1 MRKAHPPFVFPL
13 SDFARSSRFFHER
26 IMNMRGEKYECFM
39 NLQKEKNE
47 KCGYSLRAST
57 ASVYTLATF
66 SNFPGMENW
75 RTLRGESPKTPYE
88 TENLKG
94 GKNVIPN
101 RHRKVEILFFLS
113 ESENKLLQ
121 ENMKKA
127 GIKNKSAYIRK
138 MILDGYIIHQD
149 YGVLKECVAALG
161 RIGNNL
167 NQLAKVANTYHDI
180 NIPELTR
187 MADEVSE
194 WRLRFLRE
202 LK

>member
-1 MRKAHPPFVFPL
+1 MGNRIRTIELKVRL
-13 SDFARSSRFFHER
+13 TDEENDLLKKNIESS
-26 IMNMRGEKYECFM
+26 
-39 NLQKEKNE
+39 
-47 KCGYSLRAST
+47 
-57 ASVYTLATF
+57 
-66 SNFPGMENW
+66 
-75 RTLRGESPKTPYE
+75 
-88 TENLKG
+88 
-94 GKNVIPN
+94 
-101 RHRKVEILFFLS
+101 
-113 ESENKLLQ
+113 
-121 ENMKKA
+121 
-127 GIKNKSAYIRK
+127 GIKNKSSYVRK

-167 NQLAKVANTYHDI
+167 NQLTKVANTYHDI

>member
-1 MRKAHPPFVFPL
+1 MRK
-13 SDFARSSRFFHER
+13 
-26 IMNMRGEKYECFM
+26 
-39 NLQKEKNE
+39 
-47 KCGYSLRAST
+47 
-57 ASVYTLATF
+57 SVYL
-66 SNFPGMENW
+66 
-75 RTLRGESPKTPYE
+75 
-88 TENLKG
+88 
-94 GKNVIPN
+94 
-101 RHRKVEILFFLS
+101 
-113 ESENKLLQ
+113 
-121 ENMKKA
+121 
-127 GIKNKSAYIRK
+127 RK

>member
-1 MRKAHPPFVFPL
+1 MGNRIRTIELKVRL
-13 SDFARSSRFFHER
+13 TDEENDLLKKNIESS
-26 IMNMRGEKYECFM
+26 
-39 NLQKEKNE
+39 
-47 KCGYSLRAST
+47 
-57 ASVYTLATF
+57 
-66 SNFPGMENW
+66 
-75 RTLRGESPKTPYE
+75 
-88 TENLKG
+88 
-94 GKNVIPN
+94 
-101 RHRKVEILFFLS
+101 
-113 ESENKLLQ
+113 
-121 ENMKKA
+121 
-127 GIKNKSAYIRK
+127 GIKNKSSYVRK

>member
-1 MRKAHPPFVFPL
+1 M
-13 SDFARSSRFFHER
+13 
-26 IMNMRGEKYECFM
+26 
-39 NLQKEKNE
+39 
-47 KCGYSLRAST
+47 
-57 ASVYTLATF
+57 
-66 SNFPGMENW
+66 
-75 RTLRGESPKTPYE
+75 
-88 TENLKG
+88 
-94 GKNVIPN
+94 
-101 RHRKVEILFFLS
+101 VEGA
-113 ESENKLLQ
+113 
-121 ENMKKA
+121 MKKA

-180 NIPELTR
+180 NIPELR
-187 MADEVSE
+187 RLADEVSE

>member
-1 MRKAHPPFVFPL
+1 
-13 SDFARSSRFFHER
+13 
-26 IMNMRGEKYECFM
+26 
-39 NLQKEKNE
+39 
-47 KCGYSLRAST
+47 
-57 ASVYTLATF
+57 
-66 SNFPGMENW
+66 
-75 RTLRGESPKTPYE
+75 
-88 TENLKG
+88 
-94 GKNVIPN
+94 
-101 RHRKVEILFFLS
+101 
-113 ESENKLLQ
+113 
-121 ENMKKA
+121 MKKA

-180 NIPELTR
+180 NIPELR
-187 MADEVSE
+187 RLADEVSE

>member
-1 MRKAHPPFVFPL
+1 MNIVERRYRSIQVKTRLNEREYHLLSQKIKA
-13 SDFARSSRFFHER
+13 SG
-26 IMNMRGEKYECFM
+26 MK
-39 NLQKEKNE
+39 K
-47 KCGYSLRAST
+47 
-57 ASVYTLATF
+57 SVYL
-66 SNFPGMENW
+66 
-75 RTLRGESPKTPYE
+75 
-88 TENLKG
+88 
-94 GKNVIPN
+94 
-101 RHRKVEILFFLS
+101 
-113 ESENKLLQ
+113 
-121 ENMKKA
+121 
-127 GIKNKSAYIRK
+127 RK
-138 MILDGYIIHQD
+138 MILDGYIIYQD

>member
-1 MRKAHPPFVFPL
+1 MRK
-13 SDFARSSRFFHER
+13 
-26 IMNMRGEKYECFM
+26 
-39 NLQKEKNE
+39 
-47 KCGYSLRAST
+47 
-57 ASVYTLATF
+57 SVY
-66 SNFPGMENW
+66 
-75 RTLRGESPKTPYE
+75 LR
-88 TENLKG
+88 N
-94 GKNVIPN
+94 
-101 RHRKVEILFFLS
+101 
-113 ESENKLLQ
+113 
-121 ENMKKA
+121 
-127 GIKNKSAYIRK
+127 

-167 NQLAKVANTYHDI
+167 NQLTKVANTYHDI

>member
-1 MRKAHPPFVFPL
+1 
-13 SDFARSSRFFHER
+13 
-26 IMNMRGEKYECFM
+26 
-39 NLQKEKNE
+39 
-47 KCGYSLRAST
+47 
-57 ASVYTLATF
+57 
-66 SNFPGMENW
+66 
-75 RTLRGESPKTPYE
+75 
-88 TENLKG
+88 
-94 GKNVIPN
+94 
-101 RHRKVEILFFLS
+101 
-113 ESENKLLQ
+113 
-121 ENMKKA
+121 MKKA

-138 MILDGYIIHQD
+138 MILNGYIIHQD

-167 NQLAKVANTYHDI
+167 NQLTKVANTYHDI

>member
-1 MRKAHPPFVFPL
+1 MK
-13 SDFARSSRFFHER
+13 
-26 IMNMRGEKYECFM
+26 K
-39 NLQKEKNE
+39 
-47 KCGYSLRAST
+47 
-57 ASVYTLATF
+57 SVYL
-66 SNFPGMENW
+66 
-75 RTLRGESPKTPYE
+75 
-88 TENLKG
+88 
-94 GKNVIPN
+94 
-101 RHRKVEILFFLS
+101 
-113 ESENKLLQ
+113 
-121 ENMKKA
+121 
-127 GIKNKSAYIRK
+127 RK

>member
-1 MRKAHPPFVFPL
+1 MK
-13 SDFARSSRFFHER
+13 
-26 IMNMRGEKYECFM
+26 K
-39 NLQKEKNE
+39 
-47 KCGYSLRAST
+47 
-57 ASVYTLATF
+57 SVYL
-66 SNFPGMENW
+66 
-75 RTLRGESPKTPYE
+75 
-88 TENLKG
+88 
-94 GKNVIPN
+94 
-101 RHRKVEILFFLS
+101 
-113 ESENKLLQ
+113 
-121 ENMKKA
+121 
-127 GIKNKSAYIRK
+127 RK
-138 MILDGYIIHQD
+138 MILDGYIIYQD

>member
-1 MRKAHPPFVFPL
+1 MNIVERRYRSIQVKTRLNEREYHLLSQKIKA
-13 SDFARSSRFFHER
+13 SGMS
-26 IMNMRGEKYECFM
+26 K
-39 NLQKEKNE
+39 
-47 KCGYSLRAST
+47 
-57 ASVYTLATF
+57 SVYL
-66 SNFPGMENW
+66 
-75 RTLRGESPKTPYE
+75 
-88 TENLKG
+88 
-94 GKNVIPN
+94 
-101 RHRKVEILFFLS
+101 
-113 ESENKLLQ
+113 
-121 ENMKKA
+121 
-127 GIKNKSAYIRK
+127 RK

-167 NQLAKVANTYHDI
+167 NQLTKVANTYHDI

>member
-1 MRKAHPPFVFPL
+1 
-13 SDFARSSRFFHER
+13 
-26 IMNMRGEKYECFM
+26 
-39 NLQKEKNE
+39 
-47 KCGYSLRAST
+47 
-57 ASVYTLATF
+57 
-66 SNFPGMENW
+66 
-75 RTLRGESPKTPYE
+75 
-88 TENLKG
+88 
-94 GKNVIPN
+94 
-101 RHRKVEILFFLS
+101 
-113 ESENKLLQ
+113 
-121 ENMKKA
+121 MKKA

>member
-1 MRKAHPPFVFPL
+1 MGNRIRTIELKVRLTDEENDLLKKNIA
-13 SDFARSSRFFHER
+13 SS
-26 IMNMRGEKYECFM
+26 
-39 NLQKEKNE
+39 
-47 KCGYSLRAST
+47 
-57 ASVYTLATF
+57 
-66 SNFPGMENW
+66 
-75 RTLRGESPKTPYE
+75 
-88 TENLKG
+88 
-94 GKNVIPN
+94 
-101 RHRKVEILFFLS
+101 
-113 ESENKLLQ
+113 
-121 ENMKKA
+121 
-127 GIKNKSAYIRK
+127 GIKNKSSYVRK

-149 YGVLKECVAALG
+149 YRVLKECVAALG

>member
-1 MRKAHPPFVFPL
+1 MNIVERRYRSIQVKTRLNEREYHLLSQKIKA
-13 SDFARSSRFFHER
+13 SG
-26 IMNMRGEKYECFM
+26 MK
-39 NLQKEKNE
+39 K
-47 KCGYSLRAST
+47 
-57 ASVYTLATF
+57 SVYL
-66 SNFPGMENW
+66 
-75 RTLRGESPKTPYE
+75 
-88 TENLKG
+88 
-94 GKNVIPN
+94 
-101 RHRKVEILFFLS
+101 
-113 ESENKLLQ
+113 
-121 ENMKKA
+121 
-127 GIKNKSAYIRK
+127 RK

>member
-1 MRKAHPPFVFPL
+1 M
-13 SDFARSSRFFHER
+13 
-26 IMNMRGEKYECFM
+26 
-39 NLQKEKNE
+39 
-47 KCGYSLRAST
+47 
-57 ASVYTLATF
+57 
-66 SNFPGMENW
+66 
-75 RTLRGESPKTPYE
+75 
-88 TENLKG
+88 
-94 GKNVIPN
+94 
-101 RHRKVEILFFLS
+101 EILFFLS
-113 ESENKLLQ
+113 EAENKLLQ

>member
-1 MRKAHPPFVFPL
+1 M
-13 SDFARSSRFFHER
+13 
-26 IMNMRGEKYECFM
+26 
-39 NLQKEKNE
+39 
-47 KCGYSLRAST
+47 
-57 ASVYTLATF
+57 
-66 SNFPGMENW
+66 
-75 RTLRGESPKTPYE
+75 
-88 TENLKG
+88 
-94 GKNVIPN
+94 
-101 RHRKVEILFFLS
+101 EILFFLS
-113 ESENKLLQ
+113 EAENKLLQ

-180 NIPELTR
+180 NIPELR
-187 MADEVSE
+187 RLADEVSE

>member
-1 MRKAHPPFVFPL
+1 
-13 SDFARSSRFFHER
+13 
-26 IMNMRGEKYECFM
+26 
-39 NLQKEKNE
+39 
-47 KCGYSLRAST
+47 
-57 ASVYTLATF
+57 
-66 SNFPGMENW
+66 
-75 RTLRGESPKTPYE
+75 
-88 TENLKG
+88 
-94 GKNVIPN
+94 
-101 RHRKVEILFFLS
+101 
-113 ESENKLLQ
+113 
-121 ENMKKA
+121 MKKA

-167 NQLAKVANTYHDI
+167 NQLTKVANTYHDI

>member
-1 MRKAHPPFVFPL
+1 MSK
-13 SDFARSSRFFHER
+13 
-26 IMNMRGEKYECFM
+26 
-39 NLQKEKNE
+39 
-47 KCGYSLRAST
+47 
-57 ASVYTLATF
+57 SVYL
-66 SNFPGMENW
+66 
-75 RTLRGESPKTPYE
+75 
-88 TENLKG
+88 
-94 GKNVIPN
+94 
-101 RHRKVEILFFLS
+101 
-113 ESENKLLQ
+113 
-121 ENMKKA
+121 
-127 GIKNKSAYIRK
+127 RK

-167 NQLAKVANTYHDI
+167 NQLTKVANTYHDI